1 MISCGQY
8 VKHVIA
14 GQDKLQLNNIYMYTI
29 YKYNSKLIIR
39 VIFASNDRDKI

>member
-14 GQDKLQLNNIYMYTI
+14 GQDANFSLTTYMYTI